1 MMAINYCLVKPSSES
16 KAKILKFVDMLWN
29 QVGEQVLKMKS
40 GERLRPAF
48 VFAYEDSAQV
58 MWLSLTEQT
67 KLQVMAAI
75 RAEAAKVANVEK
87 LVFGALCMPSLV
99 TELTPSAKEG
109 MHHEKI
115 VMHIET
121 PHAEWLMASGVSP
134 KWVDNTRTS
143 PTPGVPAAAVTTT
156 CVADWLWI
164 AAAAPHSVTFVTS
177 PPSPRW
183 LPLITTSNPPV
194 SMPDDGSTQS
204 MEPAGL

>member
-1 MMAINYCLVKPSSES
+1 MTAINYCLVKPSAES

-29 QVGEQVLKMKS
+29 QVGEQVLKLKS
-40 GERLRPAF
+40 DERLRPAF

-67 KLQVMAAI
+67 KPLVMADI

-121 PHAEWLMASGVSP
+121 PHAEWLMASGAIE
-134 KWVDNTRTS
+134 W
-143 PTPGVPAAAVTTT
+143 
-156 CVADWLWI
+156 
-164 AAAAPHSVTFVTS
+164 HSNGAMS
-177 PPSPRW
+177 LSKREDRW
-183 LPLITTSNPPV
+183 LDENDGWDLEGQMVGFFPYSKV
-194 SMPDDGSTQS
+194 ARASMIN
-204 MEPAGL
+204 